1 MRNPPSHLCTLL
13 LPLLLPL
20 GDASGPP
27 VILGRWHGH
36 SICVKAPWNAACND
50 EEVFYDFVPGK
61 ADSSTILLHA
71 SKLVAGHAEWMGDL
85 DLSYV
90 ADRASWDGEFSN
102 SRVHI
107 RWSYRLRG
115 DSLEG
120 EVVMLPTL
128 QVARHV
134 VAWRDSVVP

>member
-1 MRNPPSHLCTLL
+1 MRNPSGHLCTLL
-13 LPLLLPL
+13 LPLLLLLAVP
-20 GDASGPP
+20 SGPHA
-27 VILGRWHGH
+27 ILGRWHGH

-50 EEVFYDFVPGK
+50 EEVFYDFIAEQ
-61 ADSSTILLHA
+61 ADSGRILQHA

-85 DLSYV
+85 ELSYM
-90 ADRASWDGEFSN
+90 ADRAGWAGEFSN
-102 SRVHI
+102 GRVHI